1 MLSKILTLDQLSCP
15 QIWNKEIEKD
25 KEKEKIGDRPAKLN
39 EKKSDGELEREM
51 KSHSL
56 LKEQHEI
63 EAGVRE
69 REMLTATKEK
79 MSGGEKK
86 KVNKN
91 MYDISSIKRVTRKF
105 LNVARCSR
113 VKQRQKMCKKSVLQL
128 QSCFFFLIRPTVV
141 FSPFSLP
148 FAS

>member
-1 MLSKILTLDQLSCP
+1 MLSKVLTLDQLSCP

-25 KEKEKIGDRPAKLN
+25 KEKEKISDRPAKLN

-69 REMLTATKEK
+69 LEMLTATKEK

-86 KVNKN
+86 K
-91 MYDISSIKRVTRKF
+91 
-105 LNVARCSR
+105 
-113 VKQRQKMCKKSVLQL
+113 
-128 QSCFFFLIRPTVV
+128 
-141 FSPFSLP
+141 
-148 FAS
+148 

>member
-1 MLSKILTLDQLSCP
+1 MLSKVLTLDQLSCP

-86 KVNKN
+86 K
-91 MYDISSIKRVTRKF
+91 
-105 LNVARCSR
+105 
-113 VKQRQKMCKKSVLQL
+113 
-128 QSCFFFLIRPTVV
+128 
-141 FSPFSLP
+141 
-148 FAS
+148 

>member
-1 MLSKILTLDQLSCP
+1 MSIKKVITTLLAQ
-15 QIWNKEIEKD
+15 NV
-25 KEKEKIGDRPAKLN
+25 
-39 EKKSDGELEREM
+39 
-51 KSHSL
+51 
-56 LKEQHEI
+56 HEI

-105 LNVARCSR
+105 LSVARCSR
-113 VKQRQKMCKKSVLQL
+113 PKQRQKNVQKKCAAAAKL
-128 QSCFFFLIRPTVV
+128 FFF
-141 FSPFSLP
+141 
-148 FAS
+148 FAN

>member
-1 MLSKILTLDQLSCP
+1 MLSKVLTLDQLSCP

-91 MYDISSIKRVTRKF
+91 MYDIPSIKRVTR
-105 LNVARCSR
+105 
-113 VKQRQKMCKKSVLQL
+113 
-128 QSCFFFLIRPTVV
+128 
-141 FSPFSLP
+141 
-148 FAS
+148 